1 MTRGA
6 LHLHALRAL
15 QLGRQTK
22 IEARGERRIAQG
34 TWTLVAMLSQL
45 CRNVQRNYVQLVLEL
60 HFVQIFRPRWKR
72 REGMSCLAHA
82 LSALS
87 MNSSKFRQ
95 VDLSKGIDTT
105 RCVMAQH
112 VLQQKLQ
119 CKWNTWAPWEYECPS
134 NTLNFRSAG
143 SCSEFSS
150 ASCNVFGSPD
160 FYFGK
165 IAI

>member
-1 MTRGA
+1 MGFACRNY
-6 LHLHALRAL
+6 
-15 QLGRQTK
+15 
-22 IEARGERRIAQG
+22 
-34 TWTLVAMLSQL
+34 VATMSQLSQL
-45 CRNVQRNYVQLVLEL
+45 CSTC
-60 HFVQIFRPRWKR
+60 PRTPFCSIQYSLGQGGNSRK
-72 REGMSCLAHA
+72 GMSCLAHA
-82 LSALS
+82 VSTLS

-134 NTLNFRSAG
+134 NTLNFRPAG

-165 IAI
+165 IAN